1 MINERTQDFSV
12 SFAVHLVF
20 SQLQLFVSAS
30 ETISKL
36 LSLLEYKQAALA
48 DGPNDLPAATP
59 ADISTYHMTK

>member
-1 MINERTQDFSV
+1 
-12 SFAVHLVF
+12 VHLVF

-36 LSLLEYKQAALA
+36 LSLLEYKQTALG